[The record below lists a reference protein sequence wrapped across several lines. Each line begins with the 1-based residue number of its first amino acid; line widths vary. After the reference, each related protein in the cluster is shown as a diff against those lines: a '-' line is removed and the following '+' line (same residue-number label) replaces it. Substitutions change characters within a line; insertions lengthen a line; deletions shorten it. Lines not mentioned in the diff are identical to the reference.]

1 MKEGIH
7 PDYPAA
13 RVSCA
18 CGNTFVTRSTRGD
31 FQVDVCS
38 ACHPFYTGT
47 QKLID
52 TAGRVDRF
60 RKRYEKKVYPAARQ
74 GGRPAAEG
82 QGSRP
87 PPTPSLPTPSRQ
99 PPCSRLA
106 IVPHERHVPVERLAS
121 RPYIGGQAVLEG
133 VMMRAPSSFAVVVRR
148 KDGSLRCASAHGRGS
163 AGRAEVAADPRRH
176 VARRVAQARER
187 GPALQRPTRWTSD
200 LSRRGLGYTVGLR
213 RRGR

>member
-1 MKEGIH
+1 MRDGGPGTMLPGLAMQEGLH

-60 RKRYEKKVYPAARQ
+60 RKRYEKKVNYPAA
-74 GGRPAAEG
+74 PAKPE
-82 QGSRP
+82 
-87 PPTPSLPTPSRQ
+87 TP
-99 PPCSRLA
+99 
-106 IVPHERHVPVERLAS
+106 
-121 RPYIGGQAVLEG
+121 
-133 VMMRAPSSFAVVVRR
+133 
-148 KDGSLRCASAHGRGS
+148 K
-163 AGRAEVAADPRRH
+163 
-176 VARRVAQARER
+176 AQAKAE
-187 GPALQRPTRWTSD
+187 PQAD
-200 LSRRGLGYTVGLR
+200 AAAAK
-213 RRGR
+213 